1 MGMLANGQ
9 AYRLLKLPLIWT
21 PKTMHGQKKCHLGSF
36 WNRSILF
43 YTIRF
48 KSQSTDW
55 SVNTNWSNLVP
66 RKSLAFA
73 NVDDN
78 HYVGRIRRKNF
89 QGDRIISSY
98 TLLYSPYNSYTPSY
112 PSCTHVYE
120 VILSCSI
127 WFTDVS
133 LHYTMTFLGPLL
145 SRYIQL

>member
-98 TLLYSPYNSYTPSY
+98 TLLYSHITVIPRHTPVAPTYMKLYLVVPFDSQMFPYIIP
-112 PSCTHVYE
+112 
-120 VILSCSI
+120 
-127 WFTDVS
+127 
-133 LHYTMTFLGPLL
+133 
-145 SRYIQL
+145 